1 MKNFLLSNIYSLL
14 INIFL
19 LLFLL
24 ISIQNNHEKKSIK
37 IFQIETIQLPISF
50 ILGSSFIAGSLYGNL
65 VFSIIDFKRKR

>member
-14 INIFL
+14 INAFL
-19 LLFLL
+19 LFFLL
-24 ISIQNNHEKKSIK
+24 IAIQNNHEKKSIK

-65 VFSIIDFKRKR
+65 VFSIIDYKRKR